1 MYFKRAKILS
11 YDAAKRTAQVHI
23 HGLTDG
29 ASQGLT
35 ATFAYPVGD
44 DDRDTE
50 RQIVLGN
57 DVYVF
62 FEDGD
67 ESCPVIAF
75 YSSHGTGAE
84 VDKRRIRQKNIEL
97 LATTKAYIDAPTIH
111 LKGNVIIDGNIKHTG
126 NQTTT
131 GKIVAFL
138 ARQKATI
145 EAPSIHLRGEA
156 KITGN
161 EQVTGNVIVGSG
173 ATGVFS
179 NVFGKTLTIADGIV
193 IQIS

>member
-75 YSSHGTGAE
+75 YSSHGTGAM

-111 LKGNVIIDGNIKHTG
+111 LKGNVIIDGDVTHTGNTTHNGNTSQTG

-131 GKIVAFL
+131 G
-138 ARQKATI
+138 T
-145 EAPSIHLRGEA
+145 
-156 KITGN
+156 ITG
-161 EQVTGNVIVGSG
+161 TTNVIGGGKSLATHTHGGVQNGNGS
-173 ATGVFS
+173 TS
-179 NVFGKTLTIADGIV
+179 PPI
-193 IQIS
+193 

>member
-29 ASQGLT
+29 ARQGLT

-75 YSSHGTGAE
+75 YSSHGIGAE

-97 LATTKAYIDAPTIH
+97 LA
-111 LKGNVIIDGNIKHTG
+111 
-126 NQTTT
+126 
-131 GKIVAFL
+131 
-138 ARQKATI
+138 RQKATI
-145 EAPSIHLRGEA
+145 EAPSIHLRGET

>member
-75 YSSHGTGAE
+75 YSSHGAGAM

-97 LATTKAYIDAPTIH
+97 
-111 LKGNVIIDGNIKHTG
+111 
-126 NQTTT
+126 
-131 GKIVAFL
+131 L

-145 EAPSIHLRGEA
+145 EAPSIHLRGET

>member
-111 LKGNVIIDGNIKHTG
+111 LKGNVIIDGDVTHTGNTTHNGNTSQTG

-131 GKIVAFL
+131 G
-138 ARQKATI
+138 T
-145 EAPSIHLRGEA
+145 
-156 KITGN
+156 ITG
-161 EQVTGNVIVGSG
+161 TTNVIGGGKSL
-173 ATGVFS
+173 ATHTHGGVDTGGG
-179 NVFGKTLTIADGIV
+179 NTAPPN
-193 IQIS
+193 

>member
-67 ESCPVIAF
+67 ESCSVIAF
-75 YSSHGTGAE
+75 YSSHGTGPSTSYELFLQGYFDNTCVQYKTFEELENSPATLTFTPNTNGME
-84 VDKRRIRQKNIEL
+84 SKKNYTILVNHVPDNPDEINILTL
-97 LATTKAYIDAPTIH
+97 LGVTEDIDM
-111 LKGNVIIDGNIKHTG
+111 
-126 NQTTT
+126 QTCF
-131 GKIVAFL
+131 G
-138 ARQKATI
+138 
-145 EAPSIHLRGEA
+145 SRGE
-156 KITGN
+156 G
-161 EQVTGNVIVGSG
+161 
-173 ATGVFS
+173 
-179 NVFGKTLTIADGIV
+179 
-193 IQIS
+193 

>member
-75 YSSHGTGAE
+75 YSSHGIGAE

-97 LATTKAYIDAPTIH
+97 LA
-111 LKGNVIIDGNIKHTG
+111 
-126 NQTTT
+126 
-131 GKIVAFL
+131 
-138 ARQKATI
+138 RQKATI
-145 EAPSIHLRGEA
+145 EAPSIHLRGET

>member
-75 YSSHGTGAE
+75 YSSHGTGAM

-111 LKGNVIIDGNIKHTG
+111 LKGNVIIDGNVTHTGNTTHNGNTSQTG

-131 GKIVAFL
+131 G
-138 ARQKATI
+138 T
-145 EAPSIHLRGEA
+145 
-156 KITGN
+156 ITG
-161 EQVTGNVIVGSG
+161 TTNVIGGGKSLATHTHGGVQNGNGS
-173 ATGVFS
+173 TS
-179 NVFGKTLTIADGIV
+179 PPI
-193 IQIS
+193 

>member
-44 DDRDTE
+44 DDRDTA

-75 YSSHGTGAE
+75 YSSHGIGAE

-111 LKGNVIIDGNIKHTG
+111 LKGNVIIDGDVTHTGNTTHNGNTSQTG

-131 GKIVAFL
+131 G
-138 ARQKATI
+138 T
-145 EAPSIHLRGEA
+145 
-156 KITGN
+156 ITG
-161 EQVTGNVIVGSG
+161 TTNVIGGGKSL
-173 ATGVFS
+173 ATHTHGGVDTGGG
-179 NVFGKTLTIADGIV
+179 NTAPPN
-193 IQIS
+193 

>member
-50 RQIVLGN
+50 RQIVLDN

-75 YSSHGTGAE
+75 YSSHGTGAM

-111 LKGNVIIDGNIKHTG
+111 LKGNVIIDGDVTHTGNTTHNGNTSQTG

-131 GKIVAFL
+131 G
-138 ARQKATI
+138 T
-145 EAPSIHLRGEA
+145 
-156 KITGN
+156 ITG
-161 EQVTGNVIVGSG
+161 TTNVIGGGKSL
-173 ATGVFS
+173 ATHTHGGVDTGLG
-179 NVFGKTLTIADGIV
+179 NTAPPN
-193 IQIS
+193 

>member
-75 YSSHGTGAE
+75 YSSHGKDAV
-84 VDKRRIRQKNIEL
+84 VDTRRIRQENIEL
-97 LATTKAYIDAPTIH
+97 
-111 LKGNVIIDGNIKHTG
+111 
-126 NQTTT
+126 
-131 GKIVAFL
+131 L

-145 EAPSIHLRGEA
+145 EAPSIHLRGET

>member
-1 MYFKRAKILS
+1 MNQMYFKRAKILS

-111 LKGNVIIDGNIKHTG
+111 LKGNVIIDGDVTHNGNTEQTG

-131 GKIVAFL
+131 G
-138 ARQKATI
+138 T
-145 EAPSIHLRGEA
+145 
-156 KITGN
+156 ITG
-161 EQVTGNVIVGSG
+161 TTNVIGGGKSLKTHTHGGVD
-173 ATGVFS
+173 TG
-179 NVFGKTLTIADGIV
+179 FGNTAPPN
-193 IQIS
+193 

>member
-111 LKGNVIIDGNIKHTG
+111 LKGNVIIDGDVTHTGNTTHNGNTSQTG

-131 GKIVAFL
+131 G
-138 ARQKATI
+138 T
-145 EAPSIHLRGEA
+145 
-156 KITGN
+156 ITG
-161 EQVTGNVIVGSG
+161 TTNVIGGGKSLATHTHGGVQNGNGS
-173 ATGVFS
+173 TS
-179 NVFGKTLTIADGIV
+179 PPI
-193 IQIS
+193 

>member
-75 YSSHGTGAE
+75 YSSHGTGAM

-97 LATTKAYIDAPTIH
+97 LA
-111 LKGNVIIDGNIKHTG
+111 
-126 NQTTT
+126 
-131 GKIVAFL
+131 
-138 ARQKATI
+138 RQKATI
-145 EAPSIHLRGEA
+145 EAPSIRLRGET